1 MLVSATKLTSNTITS
16 YKHTLL
22 PPLLLAS
29 KIYPT
34 RCRANQSIRQK
45 ITSATGCSQILEN
58 AENQEGA
65 VQGILEKAASLA
77 SSPKRGHS
85 KAWVALVDA
94 FLPKSLRSTQD
105 AGGDEPAEDTKLLPA
120 LLSKARSTPPQNLDV
135 LSYMGIQQRRWGAV
149 NWLFQSLSREHQT
162 VAQTKEH
169 KRKQVLV
176 PWSVAEPNPY
186 EVTSL
191 DDISVMPIVFDI
203 NAVQSAEAS
212 SLKKKIRLCFDSDVS
227 RPEWLGQ
234 IWAMLAHMILRAVEY
249 PTSHP
254 KSQEIMLF
262 VLETLAHLHHID
274 VVPRTIY
281 TYSKSSDANE
291 SYKPPTLSLMAY
303 RIMSALSDAAWKAKD
318 KEVRAE
324 GEAMGA
330 KSWYKGHEMPEPSIQ
345 PHVDNLAKEIW
356 LDLVLWCCVEG
367 GYHTEAA
374 WVVAEILKPKS
385 QTPWRVIGW
394 GETRR
399 PEEPEMNWSV
409 RAELEISRS
418 HLSQIGPGF
427 GFAGLKEMAPPVDMG
442 PRTVSR
448 EVIVALIDGL
458 ASSLRPIA
466 EIEPQIECC
475 RSLLSQN
482 RSLTLETN
490 ILNKAVMSIFTSW
503 NVDAWKAPEA
513 ADRVLALTPIYDSSS
528 EDHDDSPQSKIFEG
542 SHENEVPAAFLG
554 LLHSTLYTHTVKG
567 NVRAALR
574 TFRKIQTII
583 DDDRQ
588 RHIIEFAK
596 SLMRAERK
604 SEEDQLISESMN
616 SIIPIGHPQIPTYIL
631 SKFLN
636 LLTDAYLYDLG
647 NWLLYSDDVDG
658 PLIPPSLYSEPILQ
672 SSLLRFAIATK
683 NGQLFTRISEKLRRP
698 LETDIL
704 RTILHFQITL
714 GKWDAA
720 RQVFR
725 HLQMEPALGWRDT
738 DIMFVVRS
746 VLRLEKDEK
755 SQPESLESLARAR
768 ALLQQLLDG
777 EFNLRRNPPQPL
789 LVSSDLRRLNQ
800 IYLMLQTVSSSSS
813 LRSLKQPA
821 FTRNSRTTAPIKITS
836 EAFNVLIEGM
846 VETQGSLAG
855 LNLWERWCGSLN
867 HEKGSHAPRDDHDDQ
882 SMFEKLVEPTIQTLR
897 VLTRPLVRKGKVERG
912 YDKLLVDSAVIRYKW
927 FGLTNEEIKWELPGL
942 YDGRI
947 PRKK

>member
-1 MLVSATKLTSNTITS
+1 MLVSASKLPSNTITP

-22 PPLLLAS
+22 QPLLLAS
-29 KIYPT
+29 KIHPT
-34 RCRANQSIRQK
+34 RCRASQSIRQK
-45 ITSATGCSQILEN
+45 ITSATACSQILEN
-58 AENQEGA
+58 VENQETA
-65 VQGILEKAASLA
+65 VQGILDKAASLA
-77 SSPKRGHS
+77 SSPQRQHNE
-85 KAWVALVDA
+85 AWVALVDA

-169 KRKQVLV
+169 KRKEVLV

-186 EVTSL
+186 GVTSL
-191 DDISVMPIVFDI
+191 HDILRIPVVFDI
-203 NAVQSAEAS
+203 KAVQSAEGS
-212 SLKKKIRLCFDSDVS
+212 NLPTKVRLCFDSDVS

-234 IWAMLAHMILRAVEY
+234 IWAMLAHMILGAVEY

-254 KSQEIMLF
+254 NSQEIMHF
-262 VLETLAHLHHID
+262 VLKTLAHLHHID

-281 TYSKSSDANE
+281 TYNETSDANE
-291 SYKPPTLSLMAY
+291 SHKPPTLSLMAY
-303 RIMSALSDAAWKAKD
+303 RIMSALSDAAWKAQDEKI
-318 KEVRAE
+318 RAE

-330 KSWYKGHEMPEPSIQ
+330 KDWYKGHEMPEPSIQ

-367 GYHTEAA
+367 GYYTEAA
-374 WVVAEILKPKS
+374 WVVAKILKPKS
-385 QTPWRVIGW
+385 KTPWMVIGW
-394 GETRR
+394 GEIRR

-418 HLSQIGPGF
+418 HLSQIAPGF
-427 GFAGLKEMAPPVDMG
+427 GFAGLKEVRPPVDMG

-458 ASSLRPIA
+458 ASSLRPIT

-503 NVDAWKAPEA
+503 NVDTWGAPEA
-513 ADRVLALTPIYDSSS
+513 ADRVLALTPICDSSS
-528 EDHDDSPQSKIFEG
+528 EDHDDSPQSKIFG

-554 LLHSTLYTHTVKG
+554 LLHKTLYTYTVKG
-567 NVRAALR
+567 NIRAALR

-583 DDDRQ
+583 DADRQ
-588 RHIIEFAK
+588 RHIIEFAE
-596 SLMRAERK
+596 SLERAEQTGV
-604 SEEDQLISESMN
+604 EDQLISESIN
-616 SIIPIGHPQIPTYIL
+616 NIIPSVHPQIPIYIL

-636 LLTDAYLYDLG
+636 LVTDAYLYDLG

-672 SSLLRFAIATK
+672 SPLLRFAIATK
-683 NGQLFTRISEKLRRP
+683 NGQLFTRISGKLRRP

-720 RQVFR
+720 EEVFR

-746 VLRLEKDEK
+746 VLRLEKDEE
-755 SQPESLESLARAR
+755 SQLESLARAQ

-777 EFNLRRNPPQPL
+777 EFNLRRDLSQPL
-789 LVSSDLRRLNQ
+789 VVSDFRTLSQ
-800 IYLMLQTVSSSSS
+800 IYHMLQTVRSSSSI
-813 LRSLKQPA
+813 RSLKRPA

-836 EAFNVLIEGM
+836 EAFNVLIEGI

-867 HEKGSHAPRDDHDDQ
+867 HEEGSYAPRDDHDDQ
-882 SMFEKLVEPTIQTLR
+882 SMFDKLVEPTIQTLR
-897 VLTRPLVRKGKVERG
+897 VLMRPLVRKGEARRS
-912 YDKLLVDSAVIRYKW
+912 YDKLLVNLAVVRYKW

-942 YDGRI
+942 YDGNMPQI
-947 PRKK
+947 PPKK